1 MGYVPYGNEWK
12 AMLKRH
18 SFASLFKMFGVE
30 REGENK
36 EDYILKIREEL
47 LFRRA
52 NTTDN

>member
-18 SFASLFKMFGVE
+18 SFKQLFEMFGIE
-30 REGENK
+30 REKENK
-36 EDYILKIREEL
+36 KDYILKIREEL

-52 NTTDN
+52 NLTEN